1 MVIDTKVV
9 SATVVREE
17 VQGKVVVKP
26 VQTEDKIF
34 VKLLDD
40 FLIRVCRSHTIF
52 GRPTTLGSKL
62 GCNEMTLD
70 PKLIEK
76 NLMMKEVVGRDRSV
90 VANMKITCMVHAG
103 HAAWHL
109 DGDVERDL
117 VGLARQEHILRERL
131 EATKNSIHAF
141 LPGSRT

>member
-62 GCNEMTLD
+62 GCNEMTL
-70 PKLIEK
+70 
-76 NLMMKEVVGRDRSV
+76 
-90 VANMKITCMVHAG
+90 
-103 HAAWHL
+103 
-109 DGDVERDL
+109 
-117 VGLARQEHILRERL
+117 
-131 EATKNSIHAF
+131 SI
-141 LPGSRT
+141 PS